1 MIVEKPF
8 GRDLESSREL
18 TRGLAE
24 ALTEEQIYRIDHYLG
39 AAPRRLRPIS
49 DSTLALPSL
58 GLKQAAAVVGR
69 RQGADRKPAG
79 VTALQ
84 LGVPAAVEPELY
96 PQRAGALRGR
106 LATPPR
112 GAGVVSCRP
121 LLLRQHAGAQIIFSE
136 NFGTEGRG
144 GYFDNYGIIRDI
156 MQNHLLQ
163 VLPPPDGSRSKG
175 AVARVPVTAGL
186 PAPSCAGAGH
196 SCNGGPGEPERGGH
210 SQREGKGAAFHP
222 ANQHRGRGPGPVQG
236 AQFQWGADQG
246 VPGGPHCAG
255 RQPVPHICGDS
266 VPH

>member
-84 LGVPAAVEPELY
+84 LGVPAAVEPELH
-96 PQRAGALRGR
+96 PQRAGALPPAAPPGFVPRCRVGR
-106 LATPPR
+106 
-112 GAGVVSCRP
+112 C
-121 LLLRQHAGAQIIFSE
+121 
-136 NFGTEGRG
+136 
-144 GYFDNYGIIRDI
+144 
-156 MQNHLLQ
+156 
-163 VLPPPDGSRSKG
+163 
-175 AVARVPVTAGL
+175 
-186 PAPSCAGAGH
+186 C
-196 SCNGGPGEPERGGH
+196 
-210 SQREGKGAAFHP
+210 
-222 ANQHRGRGPGPVQG
+222 
-236 AQFQWGADQG
+236 
-246 VPGGPHCAG
+246 
-255 RQPVPHICGDS
+255 
-266 VPH
+266 